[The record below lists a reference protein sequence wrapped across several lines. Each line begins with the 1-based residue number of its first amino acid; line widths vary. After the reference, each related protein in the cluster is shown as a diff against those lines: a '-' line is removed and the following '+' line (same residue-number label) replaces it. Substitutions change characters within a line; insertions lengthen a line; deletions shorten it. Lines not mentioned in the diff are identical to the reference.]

1 MLEKINFAK
10 LFNLNLIKTNKFSV
24 TNIIFLQLKLNNVN
38 FTFLFTTVK
47 NHFTSLQKNLY
58 FGIITVHNN

>member
-47 NHFTSLQKNLY
+47 NHFTSLHFKKTLFRY
-58 FGIITVHNN
+58 HNCT